1 MNIQL
6 SAAQIVDAVGGSD
19 NIAGVTHCAT
29 RLRFEIRDTEK
40 IRQDELKAI
49 DGVLGVNMA
58 GSQCQV
64 IIGGDVVKFY
74 PVVTKI
80 LGTDVTAAPA
90 PKQAKGVKGGL
101 MAILDYIAGT
111 MTPLI
116 PALIGCSM
124 IRGIIVFLAQFHI
137 LDAAS
142 STYAILNAA
151 SNGIFTF
158 LPILAA
164 FSAAKKLDVNPFIAA
179 CIAAALID
187 PSFSGLLTET
197 GNIVRFFGIPVAM
210 FNYSASLI
218 PALLSTWM
226 YFIAWKW
233 LQKKVPT
240 SIAGVLN
247 PTICLIVFVP
257 LTAIVFG
264 PIAYWF
270 GEGIGLLFDTL
281 NNLSPVI
288 AGIVVG
294 VSMMYVTITGLHWVV
309 TALCLT
315 EFAAQGY
322 SILFGYWWT
331 ACISVIGIA
340 LGALAWLRA
349 IRRSA
354 VLRFRAALSQFS
366 AACLSRHCSPIC
378 CATSATQSRW
388 RSVVRWAAV
397 WLDCLAQRQPPSAWR
412 RSLPFRWWKWAAA
425 L

>member
-19 NIAGVTHCAT
+19 NIADVTHCAT

-288 AGIVVG
+288 AGIGRRFDDVCD
-294 VSMMYVTITGLHWVV
+294 HHRP
-309 TALCLT
+309 
-315 EFAAQGY
+315 
-322 SILFGYWWT
+322 
-331 ACISVIGIA
+331 A
-340 LGALAWLRA
+340 LGRYGAVPDGVCCAGLQHPVRLLVDSLHLRDRYCA
-349 IRRSA
+349 G
-354 VLRFRAALSQFS
+354 RAA
-366 AACLSRHCSPIC
+366 C
-378 CATSATQSRW
+378 CAQ
-388 RSVVRWAAV
+388 
-397 WLDCLAQRQPPSAWR
+397 
-412 RSLPFRWWKWAAA
+412 
-425 L
+425 

>member
-218 PALLSTWM
+218 PAL
-226 YFIAWKW
+226 
-233 LQKKVPT
+233 
-240 SIAGVLN
+240 
-247 PTICLIVFVP
+247 
-257 LTAIVFG
+257 
-264 PIAYWF
+264 
-270 GEGIGLLFDTL
+270 
-281 NNLSPVI
+281 
-288 AGIVVG
+288 
-294 VSMMYVTITGLHWVV
+294 
-309 TALCLT
+309 
-315 EFAAQGY
+315 
-322 SILFGYWWT
+322 
-331 ACISVIGIA
+331 
-340 LGALAWLRA
+340 
-349 IRRSA
+349 
-354 VLRFRAALSQFS
+354 
-366 AACLSRHCSPIC
+366 
-378 CATSATQSRW
+378 
-388 RSVVRWAAV
+388 
-397 WLDCLAQRQPPSAWR
+397 
-412 RSLPFRWWKWAAA
+412 
-425 L
+425 

>member
-226 YFIAWKW
+226 YSIAWKW

-315 EFAAQGY
+315 AFAAV
-322 SILFGYWWT
+322 LRW
-331 ACISVIGIA
+331 ARC
-340 LGALAWLRA
+340 LLRA

-366 AACLSRHCSPIC
+366 AVCLSRHCSPIC

-412 RSLPFRWWKWAAA
+412 RSLPFHWWKWAAA